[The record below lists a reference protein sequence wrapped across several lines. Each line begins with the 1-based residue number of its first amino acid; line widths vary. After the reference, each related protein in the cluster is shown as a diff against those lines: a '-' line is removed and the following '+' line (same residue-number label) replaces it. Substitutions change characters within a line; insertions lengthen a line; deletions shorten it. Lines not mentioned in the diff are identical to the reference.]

1 MTNRGKIG
9 LGAQFIGLLLLGM
22 NIGMTAKSGN
32 DQLYLAPIGLT
43 FVLLG
48 LGIVLMERLK
58 KKK

>member
-22 NIGMTAKSGN
+22 NIGMTAKNGN

-43 FVLLG
+43 LVLLG
-48 LGIVLMERLK
+48 LGIVIMERLRNK
-58 KKK
+58 K